1 MFYGPTHVQCTYVL
15 QQMRTQAPTMLGRSD
30 RTNQRLAWHCNIS
43 TLNFDFELG
52 GRGSVQVGRFPR
64 AALLIYN
71 SGVGVEGF
79 QAGPEEAGE
88 VLVVEDVA
96 ETG

>member
-1 MFYGPTHVQCTYVL
+1 MWV
-15 QQMRTQAPTMLGRSD
+15 APKLRPWPELGRSD
-30 RTNQRLAWHCNIS
+30 RANQRLAWHCNIS

-71 SGVGVEGF
+71 SGVGIEGF
-79 QAGPEEAGE
+79 QAGGRGPRRRRCGGDG
-88 VLVVEDVA
+88 LSRRRWW
-96 ETG
+96 G